1 MFDLDYPEIKFAT
14 RAVRTASLLVKEIQ
28 LNLAQPALTKD
39 DRSPVTI
46 ADFASQ
52 ALVGKLFQEQ
62 YPDVPLVAEENA
74 SILKTPEE
82 TLTLRKI
89 VSFIRNLFPAANEQQ
104 VCNWIDQ
111 GTASP
116 ASKYWTLDPIDGTKG
131 FLRGDQYVVALAM
144 VEDGEVQIGL
154 LGCPNLSTDGSL
166 DLGGLGS
173 IVIAQRGRGCWVL
186 PMQTEGPLRRLQV
199 STRSEFAQARILRS
213 FEAAHTNVSQVD
225 QFAEKLGI
233 TAEALRLDSQA
244 KYALLANGQGEILL
258 RLLSPGRRDYREKIW
273 DQAAGLIILEE
284 AGGRITDLDGK
295 KLDFTQGRTL
305 AVNRGVFAS
314 NGLLHDRGLEML
326 KELGI

>member
-1 MFDLDYPEIKFAT
+1 MLDLNHPEIKFAFK
-14 RAVRTASLLVKEIQ
+14 AVRTASLLVKDIQ

-39 DRSPVTI
+39 DRSPVTV

-89 VSFIRNLFPAANEQQ
+89 VTFVRNLFPSTTEQQ

-116 ASKYWTLDPIDGTKG
+116 GSKYWTLDPIDGTKG

-144 VEDGEVQIGL
+144 VENGEAQIGL
-154 LGCPNLSTDGSL
+154 LGCPNLAQDGSP
-166 DLGGLGS
+166 DFSGSGS
-173 IVIAQRGRGCWVL
+173 IVIAQKGQGCWIL
-186 PMQTEGPLRRLQV
+186 PMQGEGIPQRLQV
-199 STRSEFAQARILRS
+199 SSQADITQARLLRS

-225 QFAEKLGI
+225 QFAEKLSI
-233 TAEALRLDSQA
+233 TAEPLRMDSQA
-244 KYALLANGQGEILL
+244 KYVMLASGQGEMLL
-258 RLLSPGRRDYREKIW
+258 RLLSPGRKDYREKVW
-273 DQAAGLIILEE
+273 DQAAGSIILEE

-305 AVNRGVFAS
+305 AANRGVFAS
-314 NGLLHDRGLEML
+314 NGLLHGRALEMI
-326 KELGI
+326 KNLGI